1 MKFAD
6 LSIEIGHF
14 YMSELQKELHADRT
28 ASEVRELVGRRMDAG
43 FAAVAPIVKRYE
55 QHKKQVSVVV
65 LIDDYFWTKKY
76 ELSREDIADK
86 VVQYSAEK
94 SIPLDFVVYESALAE
109 SVEMMFNRIV
119 PFPIGGAGSRQVD
132 GVDRSQWLS
141 NGQAGRKLVRSSK
154 TPRLGM
160 SVTAD
165 GPDETVVKRPRPHSL
180 HIDVEMYADDENGK
194 RKWACPVLAAWWQ
207 LVRLGMLRDNDG
219 NASYPS
225 DTIVIN
231 DERKLVAMRTLTALS
246 PDFLEIEAAV
256 RTILCQVSIPQL
268 WQDQLRDG
276 PRMPEPDEHLSR
288 MGYVFISD
296 NFHPHGLSGSDS
308 WT

>member
-1 MKFAD
+1 M
-6 LSIEIGHF
+6 LIVRQVR
-14 YMSELQKELHADRT
+14 SEK
-28 ASEVRELVGRRMDAG
+28 LVGRRMDAG

-76 ELSREDIADK
+76 ELSREDIADE

-109 SVEMMFNRIV
+109 SVEMMFSRIA
-119 PFPIGGAGSRQVD
+119 PFPIVGAGSRQVD
-132 GVDRSQWLS
+132 SVDRSQWLS
-141 NGQAGRKLVRSSK
+141 NGQAGRKLARSTTS
-154 TPRLGM
+154 PRLGM
-160 SVTAD
+160 SRTAD
-165 GPDETVVKRPRPHSL
+165 GPDETLVERPRPHSL
-180 HIDVEMYADDENGK
+180 HIDVEMYADDEDDQ

-207 LVRLGMLRDNDG
+207 LVRLGMLRDNEG

-225 DTIVIN
+225 DTKVIS
-231 DERKLVAMRTLTALS
+231 DHGKLFAKRTLTALS

-256 RTILCQVSIPQL
+256 RTILCQVNIPQM

-276 PRMPEPDEHLSR
+276 KPIPKSDEHLSR
-288 MGYVFISD
+288 MSYIFIPD
-296 NFHPHGLSGSDS
+296 GFHPHGLSEPGS